1 MQCMRIFHRVTL
13 LVLPF
18 FLITCGNR
26 MKPVTEM
33 NDLGYKIE
41 YAINP
46 KTKLKE
52 GTYKVYD
59 SNGKLYEQTQYANDQ
74 INGKRTLFYPNGKP
88 ELVEEYVNGQYQGPY
103 VSYFEN
109 GNLKSTGSF
118 NDNKAEGEW
127 KSYYKS
133 GKIKEVVIYE
143 DNLEN
148 GPFQEFYENGNKKAE
163 GNYKNGDNEDGLLLL
178 YDDQGQLEKKMD
190 CNLGTCTT
198 IWKKTEQK
206 S

>member
-1 MQCMRIFHRVTL
+1 MQCMRFLL

-18 FLITCGNR
+18 LMIACGNR
-26 MKPVTEM
+26 LKPVTEM

-41 YAINP
+41 YGINP

-52 GTYKVYD
+52 GVYKVYD
-59 SNGKLYEQTQYANDQ
+59 SNGKLYEQTDYKADK
-74 INGKRTLFYPNGKP
+74 IDGKRTLFYPNGQA
-88 ELVEEYVNGQYQGPY
+88 EIIEIYVQGNYQGPY
-103 VSYFEN
+103 QAFYEN

-118 NDNKAEGEW
+118 ENNKAEGEW
-127 KSYYKS
+127 KSYYNS
-133 GKIKEVVIYE
+133 GKIKEIVVYR
-143 DNLEN
+143 DNIEN
-148 GPFQEFYENGNKKAE
+148 GPFKEFYENGNKKAE
-163 GNYKNGDNEDGLLLL
+163 GQYKNGDNEDGLLLL

-198 IWKKTEQK
+198 IWKKTEHK